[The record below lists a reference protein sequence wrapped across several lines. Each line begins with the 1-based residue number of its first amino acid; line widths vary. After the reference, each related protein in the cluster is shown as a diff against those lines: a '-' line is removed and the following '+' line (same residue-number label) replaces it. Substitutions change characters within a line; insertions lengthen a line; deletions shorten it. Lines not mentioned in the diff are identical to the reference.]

1 MFTWYQKAT
10 SLDEVTGCNYC
21 SPVCKCVD
29 KCMGENCSKLGN
41 LF

>member
-21 SPVCKCVD
+21 SPHCGCVD
-29 KCMGENCSKLGN
+29 NHHCKEA
-41 LF
+41 